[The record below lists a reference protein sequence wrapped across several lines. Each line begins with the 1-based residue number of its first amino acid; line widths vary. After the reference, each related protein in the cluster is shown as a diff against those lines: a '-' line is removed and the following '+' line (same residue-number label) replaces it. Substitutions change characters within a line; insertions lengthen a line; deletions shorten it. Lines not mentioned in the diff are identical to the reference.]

1 MNLTE
6 LFQKIEPK
14 ITGGTQFCWHCFGPN
29 AQILDIWPDISVVYD
44 TKTQE
49 VYQISVYEDLDHERE
64 LTNMTWIH
72 TEYQQDYDA
81 EYQKNVPD
89 DPEYTEVR
97 TGISDVLEIALRDQQ
112 TQGD

>member
-14 ITGGTQFCWHCFGPN
+14 ITGGTQFCWQCFGPN

-49 VYQISVYEDLDHERE
+49 VYQISVYEDSDDEVLINKSWVHPD
-64 LTNMTWIH
+64 
-72 TEYQQDYDA
+72 YQQAYDA
-81 EYQKNVPD
+81 EYAKNVYD
-89 DPEYTEVR
+89 DGQYEEIQVS
-97 TGISDVLEIALRDQQ
+97 IQDVLEIALRDQQ
-112 TQGD
+112 EQGD